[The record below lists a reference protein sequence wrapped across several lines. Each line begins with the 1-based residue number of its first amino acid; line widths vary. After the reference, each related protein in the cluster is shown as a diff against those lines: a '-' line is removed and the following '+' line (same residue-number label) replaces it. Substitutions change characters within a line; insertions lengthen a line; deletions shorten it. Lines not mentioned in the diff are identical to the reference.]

1 MTQRFRVLISG
12 RSLSGAPLA
21 TLKEAVARTFRLDDA
36 AADKML
42 SGQPVVVSRNATAE
56 TAETLLARLR
66 SLDLEARS
74 EALSPPAVATPAATP
89 ADAPAPPAARTAS
102 AASSASKELFA
113 LDPVMQAVPPQAQAT
128 EKPVAPGTAQ
138 PLALVDA
145 ATAGPGADDTSC
157 PRCGEIQPPR
167 TLCRKCGLDMP
178 RYHAAQQ
185 AAAREARAE
194 RELAASTQQ
203 TARRT
208 SPTDSDD
215 RARLLGLG
223 WSGRIGRL
231 DYLAGSCLCTA
242 ILGICALLAFKTGKT
257 AFFGLGVLSSS
268 LYALRVIAL
277 RLHDTNR
284 TGWLALVAL
293 VPILGGLMS
302 LALLFIPGDDG
313 DNDYGD
319 TPGSSGARVFASL
332 LASFVIVSV
341 TMRSIEKDP
350 EQAVRLLA
358 TANLGSAQL
367 QEEDF
372 AEDDLPTVHYASN
385 NRIDIYVTAGC
396 TQCDDMLAWLRA
408 NQLRHTLYA
417 VDRDQAAAERLHS
430 IVGSSGRVMLPVLE
444 VNGRV
449 LPGDPG
455 VAQVHHALRQASP

>member
-1 MTQRFRVLISG
+1 MTQRFRILISG

-42 SGQPVVVSRNATAE
+42 CGQPVVVSRNATAE
-56 TAETLLARLR
+56 AAEKLIARLR
-66 SLDLEARS
+66 ALDLEARS
-74 EALSPPAVATPAATP
+74 EPLPPPAAAP
-89 ADAPAPPAARTAS
+89 ADAPAPPAARPAS
-102 AASSASKELFA
+102 AAPPAGNELFA
-113 LDPVMQAVPPQAQAT
+113 LDPIMQTAPPQAQAT
-128 EKPVAPGTAQ
+128 EKPAAPGTAQ

-145 ATAGPGADDTSC
+145 ATAGPGAVDTSC

-194 RELAASTQQ
+194 REMAASTQQ
-203 TARRT
+203 TARRA
-208 SPTDSDD
+208 SPADSGD

-231 DYLAGSCLCTA
+231 DYLAGSCLCIA
-242 ILGICALLAFKTGKT
+242 ILGICALLALKTGKT
-257 AFFGLGVLSSS
+257 AFFGLGILLSTV
-268 LYALRVIAL
+268 YGFRVIAL

-284 TGWLALVAL
+284 TGWLSLAAL

-302 LALLFIPGDDG
+302 LALLFVPGDDG

-319 TPGSSGARVFASL
+319 APGSSGARVFGSL
-332 LASFVIVSV
+332 LVMFVIGSM
-341 TMRSIEKDP
+341 TMRGIEKDP
-350 EQAVRLLA
+350 EQAARLLA
-358 TANLGSAQL
+358 AASFGPAQP

-372 AEDDLPTVHYASN
+372 AEDDLPAAHYASN
-385 NRIDIYVTAGC
+385 NRIDIYVATGC
-396 TQCDDMLAWLRA
+396 TQCDDMLAWLRT
-408 NQLRHTLYA
+408 NQLRHTLYV
-417 VDRDQAAAERLHS
+417 VDRDQAATERLHS
-430 IVGSSGRVMLPVLE
+430 IVGSGRVMLPVLE
-444 VNGRV
+444 VNGHV

-455 VAQVHHALRQASP
+455 VSQVHRALRQASP